1 MRNIFR
7 GDPVK
12 KKHPFDP
19 VHLTPL
25 TTLNCRENEIYKRS
39 QFAERGRGAL

>member
-12 KKHPFDP
+12 KTPCI